1 MVLQFI
7 ALATLVSCLFLPLGV
22 MYAWIHKQEKADRRN
37 PLTEN
42 LLRLPAESLTER
54 LQEQAIDLMQVFFMS
69 LVIPS
74 IVLLTLFA
82 TWIDM
87 EKVQINFMSVLA
99 VVIVLGGIGWATR
112 KMLIGMRDLR
122 ATRAG
127 IEGEL
132 ATAQLLTPLLAK
144 GWKLFHDIPGQRGN
158 IDHVLVGPGG
168 VFAIETKFR
177 SKPLS
182 VKGLDGATARYDGQ
196 AIHFPNSRETLP
208 LQQAAAVSKELAATL
223 SGKLGEPVVVS
234 PVVSLPGWY
243 VTVNCK
249 PAPGLVAVINPKTHG
264 WFERSS
270 GFDQHLQNRICFA
283 LSELAARTAKRA

>member
-7 ALATLVSCLFLPLGV
+7 ALATLVSCLFLPLGA
-22 MYAWIHKQEKADRRN
+22 MYVWIRKQEKADRRN

-54 LQEQAIDLMQVFFMS
+54 FQDQAFDLMEVLFLS
-69 LVIPS
+69 LAIPS

-87 EKVQINFMSVLA
+87 EKVQVNFISVFG
-99 VVIVLGGIGWATR
+99 VVAILGVITWATR
-112 KMLIGMRDLR
+112 RMLNVIRELR

-127 IEGEL
+127 IEGEM

-182 VKGLDGATARYDGQ
+182 VKGLEGATARYDGQ
-196 AIHFPNSRETLP
+196 AIHFPNSKETLP
-208 LQQAAAVSKELAATL
+208 LQQAAAVSKELATTL
-223 SGKLGEPVVVS
+223 SGKLGEPVSVS
-234 PVVSLPGWY
+234 PVVALPGWF
-243 VTVNCK
+243 VTVSCK
-249 PAPGLVAVINPKTHG
+249 PAPGLVAVINPKSHG
-264 WFERSS
+264 WFERSQ
-270 GFDQHLQNRICFA
+270 GFDQQLQNRICFT